1 MSVSGTSKVTSLLS
15 SSLGKKAVMG
25 VSGLLLAGFVLVHMA
40 GNLKMYLGA
49 QAFNAYAEGL
59 RSMGSPML
67 PHGGA
72 LWLARLVLLA
82 AVVAHL
88 VSAWLVT
95 QRSRA
100 ARGGAY
106 VRHNY
111 VRSDYAVRT
120 MRWGGVILLL
130 FIVYHLLHLT
140 LGTVHPDFRAG
151 DAFHNVVEGFQNPW
165 VCLFYIAANLALGL
179 HLFHGV
185 WSSLQSL
192 GANHP
197 RYNRWRETAAALVA
211 FVVTAGNLSFPIA
224 VLTGIVH

>member
-1 MSVSGTSKVTSLLS
+1 MSVSGTTSLFR
-15 SSLGKKAVMG
+15 SSLGKKAVMA
-25 VSGLLLAGFVLVHMA
+25 VSGLLLSGFVLIHMA
-40 GNLKMYLGA
+40 GNLKMYLGQ
-49 QAFNAYAEGL
+49 QAFDEYAEGL
-59 RSMGSPML
+59 RAIGSPLL

-72 LWLARLVLLA
+72 LWIARIVLLA
-82 AVVAHL
+82 AAVAHV

-95 QRSRA
+95 RQSRR
-100 ARGGAY
+100 ARGLGYA
-106 VRHNY
+106 RHAY

-130 FIVYHLLHLT
+130 FVVYHLLHLT
-140 LGTVHPDFRAG
+140 WGTVHPDFRAG
-151 DAFHNVVEGFQNPW
+151 EPFHNVVLGFSNP
-165 VCLFYIAANLALGL
+165 VVALFYIAANLALGL

-197 RYNRWRETAAALVA
+197 RYNRWRETAAALFA
-211 FVVTAGNLSFPIA
+211 FVVTAGNISFPVA